1 MRRSAPP
8 AAATAVQPRPAR
20 FGALVFL
27 FGFIALMWVTEGFD
41 ALVRATG
48 GGPGLDDDGVRPLS
62 YVGLIGIVLQPFL
75 HSGWAHL
82 VGNSIAMAVLGSVI
96 ALSGLRPLVRVT
108 LVSWLVSGVTCWL
121 IGGIGSVHIGASGIV
136 FGYIFFVIARGVF
149 TRRPGHLIIGLL
161 VAGYYGLGA
170 LAGLSPLQEGVSWQG
185 HLGGA
190 IAGVSTASGA
200 AARTRPRPAVPPAGP
215 GVFAGPPR

>member
-1 MRRSAPP
+1 MRR
-8 AAATAVQPRPAR
+8 AAAPIPGAAVRQRPAR
-20 FGALVFL
+20 FAAFVFL

-41 ALVRATG
+41 AVVQATG
-48 GGPGLDDDGVRPLS
+48 GGPGLDDDGVHPLA
-62 YVGLIGIVLQPFL
+62 VDGLIGIVFQPFL
-75 HSGWAHL
+75 HGSWAHL
-82 VGNSIAMAVLGSVI
+82 IGNSIAMAVLGSVI
-96 ALSGLRPLVRVT
+96 ALSGLRPLLRIT
-108 LVSWLVSGVTCWL
+108 LVSWLFSGLTCWL
-121 IGGIGSVHIGASGIV
+121 IGGIGTVHIGASGIV
-136 FGYIFFVIARGVF
+136 FGYIFFVVARGVF
-149 TRRPGHLIIGLL
+149 TRRPWHLLLGLL

-200 AARTRPRPAVPPAGP
+200 AAGARNRQVVPPAGP